1 MTKDEAREIRFEE
14 DDDLLPVDVTIDG
27 WVEKGAYLKLD
38 DTTQTKLRTIMG
50 KIQNLPG
57 GGRKKTKNACDHMS
71 LYRAR
76 RMYYKTFQNA
86 STQIREGVPANNNEW
101 GSIPGVTIRL
111 KVQGS
116 DYNHCKVLV
125 CK

>member
-1 MTKDEAREIRFEE
+1 
-14 DDDLLPVDVTIDG
+14 
-27 WVEKGAYLKLD
+27 
-38 DTTQTKLRTIMG
+38 
-50 KIQNLPG
+50 
-57 GGRKKTKNACDHMS
+57 MS

-76 RMYYKTFQNA
+76 RMYYKTFQNS

-125 CK
+125 GK

>member
-1 MTKDEAREIRFEE
+1 MPTNKSPSLPPKVSNLCVQKYHIGLLALIMT
-14 DDDLLPVDVTIDG
+14 V
-27 WVEKGAYLKLD
+27 
-38 DTTQTKLRTIMG
+38 M
-50 KIQNLPG
+50 
-57 GGRKKTKNACDHMS
+57 KNSCDHLS

-76 RMYYKTFQNA
+76 RMYYKTFQTA

-125 CK
+125 GK